1 MGSRARLYLPA
12 LAVAGVLAL
21 AGIAKSQRTQHAPS
35 GPPPITAQER
45 AAGLRF
51 DPTIA
56 EADRQAVLAA
66 IASARPEARALI
78 DDVDGLV
85 DLSVGPTGGHSVGLT
100 QQVGAARYHV
110 TLDLGTVAARYGR
123 RGIARLVLHELGH
136 VVDFALVPDSLMD
149 ILDSGIPPGL
159 GCDGGVLGG
168 CADREERFAETFAKW
183 ALDDIGVSLNIGY
196 KVPPPRL
203 PLAQWGAPLAQLA
216 HDLPAG

>member
-21 AGIAKSQRTQHAPS
+21 AGMAKSQRTHHAPG
-35 GPPPITAQER
+35 GPPPITAQQH

-51 DPTIA
+51 DPGVA

-66 IASARPEARALI
+66 IASARPEARALV

-85 DLSVGPTGGHSVGLT
+85 DVSVGPTGGHSVGLT
-100 QQVGAARYHV
+100 QQVAASRYHV
-110 TLDLGTVAARYGR
+110 TLDFATVSARYGQ

-136 VVDFALVPDSLMD
+136 VVDFALVPDSLME

-159 GCDGGVLGG
+159 GCEGGVLGG

-203 PLAQWGAPLAQLA
+203 PLAQWGAPLARLA
-216 HDLPAG
+216 HDAPAG